1 MSEISFVSEEQRPYL
16 RKEFAPSTLPA
27 DFHSAEPVRA
37 VMPIHNNDAD
47 YFIPVLAPYVLWVK
61 TYRQLISSLYKEHKT
76 VKKAWKAFRD
86 AIPGVERR
94 LEFGIFEQ
102 ILLFS
107 LFLSE
112 WNNSEKADAPVEQGR
127 QAKWGSA
134 YGGEYP
140 GGQLDTVIQ
149 KLQNAFEDRD
159 RALWNLKHLEQ
170 SALVLRDQ
178 KAGLATQVSSLKKNL
193 EVLQIELDA
202 ANEHL
207 GRVIHELDAYRAENA
222 GLRGNSVV
230 LKEKE
235 ASLEQQIE
243 RLRKKLDRLSGKA
256 QTRQIVAL
264 KDPDAKEGFSQAVIQ
279 WVRQEGPEVRRNVIH
294 NSERRL
300 SPKKI
305 GRWNAQRSKDGYYRL
320 YRKIGGRVHSIY
332 VGKELDIDKAQRRI
346 ADRER
351 KLLTP
356 NSATGG
362 TDGAY
367 SKSQMKMQAPP
378 RSIEAPTT

>member
-1 MSEISFVSEEQRPYL
+1 
-16 RKEFAPSTLPA
+16 
-27 DFHSAEPVRA
+27 
-37 VMPIHNNDAD
+37 MPIHREDED
-47 YFIPVLAPYVLWVK
+47 YFIPVLAPYVQWVK
-61 TYRQLISSLYKEHKT
+61 RYRQLISALYKEHKT
-76 VKKAWKAFRD
+76 VRKVWKAFID

-112 WNNSEKADAPVEQGR
+112 WNNSEKADDPVEQGR
-127 QAKWGSA
+127 QAKRGSA

-149 KLQNAFEDRD
+149 KLQNAFEERD

-170 SALVLRDQ
+170 SALVLKDQ
-178 KAGLATQVSSLKKNL
+178 KADLATQVTSLTKNS
-193 EVLQIELDA
+193 EVLQIELYA

-207 GRVIHELDAYRAENA
+207 GRVIHELDGYRVEIAA
-222 GLRGNSVV
+222 LRGNSVV

-243 RLRKKLDRLSGKA
+243 RLRKKLDKLSTVKA

-264 KDPDAKEGFSQAVIQ
+264 KNPDAEGGFSQAVIQ
-279 WVRQEGPEVRRNVIH
+279 WVRQGANQEVRREVIH
-294 NSERRL
+294 NSERRT

-332 VGKELDIDKAQRRI
+332 VGKELDIDKAERRI
-346 ADRER
+346 ADRES

-356 NSATGG
+356 NAATGG
-362 TDGAY
+362 TESAF
-367 SKSQMKMQAPP
+367 SKHQMKMQVPP